1 MKLIMES
8 WREYLAEDIE
18 KPQTWGEL
26 AQNITLAAAA
36 EKWPRIGK
44 SLLKFGIKIATS
56 KIRDTLDAIESM
68 EATLDWIPDEI
79 QEKLETGSEQ
89 ATQWLA
95 DKAKEKGGAI
105 GSFLVDDVMGMD
117 DSLTKDLPGFAQL
130 NLEDEYE
137 SLIDKEKLKKW
148 AKSIIKMAKQANPDT
163 PLPDLNAK
171 LEQDMQDATGAH
183 PDVDEPDIR
192 DQE

>member
-26 AQNITLAAAA
+26 AQNITLATAA
-36 EKWPRIGK
+36 EKWPRMGR

-192 DQE
+192 DD

>member
-1 MKLIMES
+1 MES
-8 WREYLAEDIE
+8 WREYLAENIE

-26 AQNITLAAAA
+26 AQNITLATAA
-36 EKWPRIGK
+36 EKWPRMGR
-44 SLLKFGIKIATS
+44 SLLKLGIKIATS
-56 KIRDTLDAIESM
+56 AIVDTIEAIESQ
-68 EATLDWIPDEI
+68 EAILDWIPDDI
-79 QEKLETGSEQ
+79 QEQLEAGSGK
-89 ATQWLA
+89 AVQWVA
-95 DKAKEKGGAI
+95 DKAKEKGAAI

-130 NLEDEYE
+130 NIEDEYE
-137 SLIDKEKLKKW
+137 SLIDKDKLKKW

-192 DQE
+192 DD

>member
-8 WREYLAEDIE
+8 WREYIAEDIE

-36 EKWPRIGK
+36 EKWPRMGR
-44 SLLKFGIKIATS
+44 SLLKFGVKIATS
-56 KIRDTLDAIESM
+56 KIKDTLDAIESI

>member
-8 WREYLAEDIE
+8 WREYIAEDIE

-36 EKWPRIGK
+36 EKWPRMGR
-44 SLLKFGIKIATS
+44 SLLKFGVKIATS
-56 KIRDTLDAIESM
+56 KIKDTLDAIESI

-130 NLEDEYE
+130 NIEDEYE
-137 SLIDKEKLKKW
+137 SLIDKDKLKKW

-192 DQE
+192 DD

>member
-26 AQNITLAAAA
+26 AQNITLATAA
-36 EKWPRIGK
+36 EKWPRMGR

-56 KIRDTLDAIESM
+56 KVKDTLDAIESI

>member
-8 WREYLAEDIE
+8 WREYLAENIE

-26 AQNITLAAAA
+26 AQNITLATAA
-36 EKWPRIGK
+36 EKWPRMGR
-44 SLLKFGIKIATS
+44 SLLKLGIKIATS
-56 KIRDTLDAIESM
+56 AIVDTIEAIESQ
-68 EATLDWIPDEI
+68 EAILDWIPDDI
-79 QEKLETGSEQ
+79 QEQLEAGSGK
-89 ATQWLA
+89 AVQWVA
-95 DKAKEKGGAI
+95 DKAKEKGAAI

-130 NLEDEYE
+130 NIEDEYE
-137 SLIDKEKLKKW
+137 SLIDKDKLKKW

-192 DQE
+192 DD

>member
-26 AQNITLAAAA
+26 AQNITLATAA
-36 EKWPRIGK
+36 EKWPRMGR

-56 KIRDTLDAIESM
+56 KVKDTLDAIESI

-192 DQE
+192 DD

>member
-8 WREYLAEDIE
+8 WRRYLTEDIE

-36 EKWPRIGK
+36 EKWPRMGR

-56 KIRDTLDAIESM
+56 KVKDTLDAIESI

-192 DQE
+192 DD

>member
-26 AQNITLAAAA
+26 AQNITLATAA
-36 EKWPRIGK
+36 EKWPRMGR

-56 KIRDTLDAIESM
+56 KVKDTLDAIESI

-130 NLEDEYE
+130 NIEDEYE

>member
-8 WREYLAEDIE
+8 WREYIAEDIE

-36 EKWPRIGK
+36 EKWPRIGR
-44 SLLKFGIKIATS
+44 SLLKFGVKIATS
-56 KIRDTLDAIESM
+56 KIKDTLDAIESI